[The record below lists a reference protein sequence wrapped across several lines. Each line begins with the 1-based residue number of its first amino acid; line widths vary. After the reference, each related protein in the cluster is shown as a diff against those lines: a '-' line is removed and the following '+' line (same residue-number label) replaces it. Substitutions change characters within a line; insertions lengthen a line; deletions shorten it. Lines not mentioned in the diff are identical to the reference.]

1 MALDVRHTCDYFC
14 ATRSISYSPPCHS
27 ISLRNTIM
35 YSAIIISLFVKIF
48 FPKAPIGIFYVNLAL
63 KARFSCG
70 HFLHQTLASDN
81 DEEACLTKLLSS
93 ARQTKY
99 VSILKIQC

>member
-1 MALDVRHTCDYFC
+1 MILTKGRYMFSWNTQNKEMLKEIVNL
-14 ATRSISYSPPCHS
+14 IVLKG
-27 ISLRNTIM
+27 SL

-48 FPKAPIGIFYVNLAL
+48 FPKAPIGIFYFNLAL
-63 KARFSCG
+63 KARFSCDY
-70 HFLHQTLASDN
+70 FLHQTLASDS

-99 VSILKIQC
+99 ASILKIQC